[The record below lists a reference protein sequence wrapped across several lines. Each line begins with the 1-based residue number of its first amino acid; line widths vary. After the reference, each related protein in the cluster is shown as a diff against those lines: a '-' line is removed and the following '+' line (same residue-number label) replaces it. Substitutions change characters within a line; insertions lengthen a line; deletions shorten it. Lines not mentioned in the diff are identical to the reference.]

1 MNIKEEVFNE
11 INGKIFVYSGAF
23 EKWQC
28 VEETFDLF
36 EKLERN
42 IEEARFV
49 VFSQHWEQFE
59 DYAKGRNIDISKYYF
74 TYVENKYLN
83 AYIKQCDVG
92 ILLRKDNI
100 INQVA
105 APIKFTD
112 YLSGGLLVMVS
123 DNIGDTSVAVK
134 KYDLGYVLEKLDNVY
149 FDTIVAEVSLT
160 LQQKLI
166 NREQKANMA
175 LDELSLKNAA
185 DRYYS
190 LYLQLA

>member
-1 MNIKEEVFNE
+1 M
-11 INGKIFVYSGAF
+11 
-23 EKWQC
+23 
-28 VEETFDLF
+28 
-36 EKLERN
+36 
-42 IEEARFV
+42 
-49 VFSQHWEQFE
+49 
-59 DYAKGRNIDISKYYF
+59 
-74 TYVENKYLN
+74 
-83 AYIKQCDVG
+83 
-92 ILLRKDNI
+92 LRKDNI